1 MENATNSSIVEN
13 KVETITKTSICMLVL
28 TVSLVENILVLVV
41 LKKDFRNRLRTANS
55 YFIANMSVADV
66 IFAVQNLPLAYNNLM
81 LKGHWVIQG
90 SIGTVLCKIDLFFSL
105 ISMVTAN
112 LTILAI
118 AMDRFFAVYVP
129 FRKIITR
136 RACFFIIFMT
146 WFISTL
152 IASPMFYY
160 GDLQKRTENVMI
172 CTLAY
177 EVLKIWYIVLT
188 AILITTL
195 VAMLV
200 LYTAIGVKLRRQTFP
215 DDTSQRGITRRE
227 KRNRDIFKMLITLI
241 VVFYICSLP
250 LLTLQMSHVL
260 GFYAA
265 LKSKHGRF
273 IAVVMLFMNGALNP
287 IIYFVFNESFR
298 DGVKA
303 ALAKCGGW
311 RGAAY
316 AVDKDMAD
324 KGRTGR
330 SGNDRR
336 TSTQL

>member
-1 MENATNSSIVEN
+1 MENATNKSMVEN
-13 KVETITKTSICMLVL
+13 KAETITKTSICMLVL
-28 TVSLVENILVLVV
+28 TVSSVENILVLVV
-41 LKKDFRNRLRTANS
+41 LKKYFRNRLRTANS

-129 FRKIITR
+129 FRKITR

-160 GDLQKRTENVMI
+160 GDLKKRTENLMI
-172 CTLAY
+172 CTLPH
-177 EVLKIWYIVLT
+177 EVNKLWYIVLT

-200 LYTAIGVKLRRQTFP
+200 LYTAIGVKLRRQTYP
-215 DDTSQRGITRRE
+215 GCASDRGLTRRE
-227 KRNRDIFKMLITLI
+227 KRNRDFFKMLITLI

-273 IAVVMLFMNGALNP
+273 IAVVMLFMNGAVNP
-287 IIYFVFNESFR
+287 IIYFVFNRSFR

-316 AVDKDMAD
+316 TVDKHMAD
-324 KGRTGR
+324 RGRTGR
-330 SGNDRR
+330 NGKERR
-336 TSTQL
+336 TSTHL

>member
-1 MENATNSSIVEN
+1 MENTTNSSMVEN
-13 KVETITKTSICMLVL
+13 KAETITKTSICMLVL

-41 LKKDFRNRLRTANS
+41 LKKYFKNRLRTVNS

-105 ISMVTAN
+105 VSMVTAN

-129 FRKIITR
+129 FRKITR
-136 RACFFIIFMT
+136 RACFFIIFLT

-152 IASPMFYY
+152 IASPMLYY
-160 GDLQKRTENVMI
+160 GHLEKQTKNLMT
-172 CTLAY
+172 CTLPH
-177 EVLKIWYIVLT
+177 EVNKIWYIVLT

-215 DDTSQRGITRRE
+215 GCANQKGITRRE

-250 LLTLQMSHVL
+250 VLTLQMSHVL

-273 IAVVMLFMNGALNP
+273 IAVVMLFMNGVLNP
-287 IIYFVFNESFR
+287 IIYFAFNRSFR

-303 ALAKCGGW
+303 ALAKCGCW
-311 RGAAY
+311 RRVAY
-316 AVDKDMAD
+316 TVDKHMAYR
-324 KGRTGR
+324 GRTGR
-330 SGNDRR
+330 GGNDRKI
-336 TSTQL
+336 SSQL